1 MNQTHCVRVDSLA
14 SCSVTRQKS
23 APCMFN
29 SCTRRAHACIMRQ
42 LVLWDMHTKKDGSF
56 QFGGQCI
63 VLYEIC
69 HLIKLNLHLPYFDE
83 GYCFHYAEMK

>member
-23 APCMFN
+23 APCMLN
-29 SCTRRAHACIMRQ
+29 LSTCGAHACIMRQ
-42 LVLWDMHTKKDGSF
+42 LVLWDIHTNKDESF

-69 HLIKLNLHLPYFDE
+69 YLIS
-83 GYCFHYAEMK
+83 